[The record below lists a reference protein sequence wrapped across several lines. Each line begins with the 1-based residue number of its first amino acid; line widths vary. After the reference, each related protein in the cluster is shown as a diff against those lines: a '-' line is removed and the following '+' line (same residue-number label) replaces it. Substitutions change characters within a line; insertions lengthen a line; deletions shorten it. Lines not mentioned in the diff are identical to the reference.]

1 MMSPLAVSTYLDS
14 PDLKFDLVI
23 FDKAS
28 QVRPFDAIGAV
39 YRGNQIIV
47 AGDQKQ
53 LPPTSFFDRLASD
66 EDSDISDEDET
77 HRVA

>member
-23 FDKAS
+23 FDEAS
-28 QVRPFDAIGAV
+28 QVRPFNAIGAV
-39 YRGNQIIV
+39 YRGNQIVI

-53 LPPTSFFDRLASD
+53 PPPTTFFDRLVSD
-66 EDSDISDEDET
+66 EDSDISE
-77 HRVA
+77 RR